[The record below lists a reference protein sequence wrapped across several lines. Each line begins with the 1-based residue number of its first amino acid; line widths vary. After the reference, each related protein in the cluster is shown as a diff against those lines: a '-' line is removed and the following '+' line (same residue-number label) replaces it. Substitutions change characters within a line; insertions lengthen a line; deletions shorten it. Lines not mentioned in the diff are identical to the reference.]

1 MPRRNLQAHL
11 SLTAVVLIWGVTF
24 PLVKSALHDISP
36 LLFNLIRMAVAF
48 AIMAAVNHRL
58 FRANS
63 KLKTL
68 DSKLV
73 HNPNDLRA
81 TPAARRT
88 LSRQSLRY
96 GAIAGFFL
104 GIGYQFQTAG
114 LARTT
119 ASKSAFITGL
129 VVVFVPILSLI
140 PLARTAGTPRTG
152 LSTWLG
158 ALTAFAGLILLTTPP
173 GSGTAVLS
181 GLGTGE
187 WLTLIAAL
195 CFAAHLLTLSH
206 AGAHV
211 GARTLGTL
219 QVGFSALVMLLTLP
233 LDPRPHAHFT
243 RAVLIAL
250 AVTAIL
256 ATAVAFTIQSW
267 AQQHLPAS
275 HTALICTLEPVFA
288 WLTSL
293 LFLHERLGPRPLA
306 GAGLILLG
314 ILAAELV
321 PGSPANLPPESQPPT
336 PQAYPTQW

>member
-1 MPRRNLQAHL
+1 MSRPNRENLAAHL
-11 SLTAVVLIWGVTF
+11 SFTAVVLVWGVTF

-58 FRANS
+58 WRLKSNS
-63 KLKTL
+63 NLEPRSSQLEINPPATTGRPTL
-68 DSKLV
+68 
-73 HNPNDLRA
+73 
-81 TPAARRT
+81 T
-88 LSRQSLRY
+88 RQSLRY

-129 VVVFVPILSLI
+129 VVVFVPLLSLI
-140 PLARTAGTPRTG
+140 PLARTPTTPRAG
-152 LSTWLG
+152 LATWLG
-158 ALTAFAGLILLTTPP
+158 ALIAFAGLILLTTPP

-181 GLGTGE
+181 GLGPGE

-206 AGAHV
+206 AGRHV
-211 GARTLGTL
+211 RARTLGTL

-233 LDPRPHAHFT
+233 LDPHPHVHFT
-243 RAVLIAL
+243 RAVLTAL

-306 GAGLILLG
+306 GAALILLG
-314 ILAAELV
+314 ILAAELG
-321 PGSPANLPPESQPPT
+321 PTHPTNLPPEGQPPT
-336 PQAYPTQW
+336 PQAYPI